1 MAIARVMD
9 QEIVQ
14 VGENHRLM
22 DLIEW
27 LDAQKLTIRNDFNYG
42 GVEKGRYQFSFV
54 DKNNAMMF
62 KLAFGGL

>member
-1 MAIARVMD
+1 MAIAKVMD

-14 VGENHRLM
+14 VGDHYRLM
-22 DLIEW
+22 DLIDW
-27 LDAQKLTIRNDFNYG
+27 LDEQKLIIRNDYNYG
-42 GVEKGRYQFSFV
+42 GVDKGRYQFSFV